1 MPNARFLKRESLNDD
16 VQVNKFEHGQGWG
29 PGDSLCGER
38 FLAVGWGVGEGQVKK
53 IQPVHV

>member
-16 VQVNKFEHGQGWG
+16 VQVNKFQHVQGLG

-38 FLAVGWGVGEGQVKK
+38 FLAVGWSVCVGGGGRL
-53 IQPVHV
+53 